1 MRDIP
6 LPDGSNMPALGL
18 GTWHIGESR
27 HNHAD
32 EVRALRSAFEIGYRL
47 IDTAEMY
54 GEGGA
59 ERVIGEA
66 VDAALVAGDISRDDL
81 FVVSKVYPHNAS
93 RTGTL
98 AACERSLTRLQLDTI
113 DLYLLHWPGTH
124 PLIETVEA
132 FETLRSQ
139 GKIRHWGVSNFDV
152 DDLETLW
159 ALTTPHHR
167 APRCSVNQ
175 VYYSASTRG
184 IEFSMMPLLQSH
196 HVPVMAYTPTDQGE
210 LGSNRTLSAIGKNYG
225 VSGVQVALAW
235 VLSHP
240 LVAAIPKA
248 VKEAH
253 LRENWAA
260 ATLTL
265 SPDDMRRIDQEF
277 PPPQKKRPL
286 AML

>member
-1 MRDIP
+1 MRTIP
-6 LPDGSNMPALGL
+6 LSDGSSMPALGL

-27 HNHAD
+27 QSHGA
-32 EVRALRSAFEIGYRL
+32 EVRALRCALEIGYRL

-66 VDAALVAGDISRDDL
+66 VAAALVAGDVSREDL

-93 RTGTL
+93 RRGTL
-98 AACERSLTRLQLDTI
+98 AACERSLERLQLESI

-124 PLIETVEA
+124 PLIDTVDA
-132 FETLRSQ
+132 FETLKSQ
-139 GKIRHWGVSNFDV
+139 GKIRNWGVSNFDI
-152 DDLETLW
+152 DDLEGLW
-159 ALTTPHHR
+159 SLSTPHHR

-175 VYYSASTRG
+175 VYYSPSSRG

-196 HVPVMAYTPTDQGE
+196 HVPVMAYTPTDQGK
-210 LGSNRTLSAIGKNYG
+210 LGSNRTLAAIGKNYG
-225 VSGVQVALAW
+225 VSAVQVALAW

-240 LVAAIPKA
+240 QVAAIPKA
-248 VKEAH
+248 VQEAH

-260 ATLTL
+260 AAITL
-265 SPDDMRRIDQEF
+265 SAEDMRRIDQEF
-277 PPPQKKRPL
+277 PPPRKKQSL

>member
-1 MRDIP
+1 MRVIP

-27 HNHAD
+27 HKHAD
-32 EVRALRSAFEIGYRL
+32 EVRALRAAFEIGYRL

-93 RTGTL
+93 RAGTL
-98 AACERSLTRLQLDTI
+98 AACERSLARLQLDTI
-113 DLYLLHWPGTH
+113 DLYLLHWPGTY

-132 FETLRSQ
+132 FETLRGQ
-139 GKIRHWGVSNFDV
+139 GKIRHWGVSNFDI
-152 DDLETLW
+152 DDLEKLW

-196 HVPVMAYTPTDQGE
+196 HVPVMAYTPTDQGR

-235 VLSHP
+235 VISHP

-265 SPDDMRRIDQEF
+265 SADDMRRIDQEF

-286 AML
+286 AIL